1 MASKKFLELQDYTT
15 EDLASE
21 LTQTEAQYQRLKF
34 DHAIKG
40 LDNPLTLREV
50 RRDIARL
57 KAEARRREVAE
68 MSAEDL
74 AARSKKRSR
83 RRRERKNK

>member
-1 MASKKFLELQDYTT
+1 MASKKFLELQDYTS

-21 LTQTEAQYQRLKF
+21 LAQTEAQFQRLKF

-57 KAEARRREVAE
+57 KTEFRRREVAE
-68 MSAEDL
+68 MSTEDL
-74 AARSKKRSR
+74 ANRSKKRTR
-83 RRRERKNK
+83 RRRERRNK